1 VSAGDYLLV
10 GIWLLIIGVAVFEN
24 VKWYRR

>member
-1 VSAGDYLLV
+1 MSAGDYLLV
-10 GIWLLIIGVAVFEN
+10 GIWLLIIGVAIAEN